1 MLLKE
6 IQAIVDVL
14 PAEYRKIV
22 EPVFLMY
29 ELRTAHLE
37 AEVKQLKDRLAQ
49 KSRNS
54 NKPPSSDVFNKPAPK
69 RLRKK
74 TGRKPGGQ
82 KGHVRP
88 GQSLYFGRQKAIL
101 SQML

>member
-1 MLLKE
+1 
-6 IQAIVDVL
+6 
-14 PAEYRKIV
+14 
-22 EPVFLMY
+22 MY

-49 KSRNS
+49 NSRNS

-74 TGRKPGGQ
+74 TGRKPGSPEGTHTPGV
-82 KGHVRP
+82 KSIFRP
-88 GQSLYFGRQKAIL
+88 PKSNFIADVMKI
-101 SQML
+101 